1 VSRAA
6 PRSLATALQELTGE
20 LAPASTLA
28 RVQEAWEAT
37 VGAAVAASARPTAER
52 GGVLT
57 VTCAAA
63 VWAQELDLMA
73 AELIPRLNSAL
84 GAEEVH
90 ALRCRT
96 T

>member
-6 PRSLATALQELTGE
+6 PRPLSAALDILTST

-28 RVQEAWEAT
+28 RVQEVWER
-37 VGAAVAASARPTAER
+37 AAGPAIADSASPTAER
-52 GGVLT
+52 AGILT

-73 AELIPRLNSAL
+73 AELIPRLNAAL
-84 GAEEVH
+84 GAQEIRE
-90 ALRCRT
+90 LRCRT
-96 T
+96 G